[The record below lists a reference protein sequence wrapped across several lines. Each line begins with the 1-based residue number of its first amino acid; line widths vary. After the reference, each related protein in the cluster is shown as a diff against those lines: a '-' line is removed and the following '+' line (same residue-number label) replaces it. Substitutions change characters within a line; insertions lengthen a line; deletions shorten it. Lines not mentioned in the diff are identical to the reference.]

1 MAIAEFSVERNWH
14 SDRRSPLRWVFSHVI
29 RHWPFLIGIVI
40 GALGNAGGASLMPIY
55 IGQAFNAINKSAPD
69 FSVLATSAFLI
80 VISQIFRG
88 ILQLGRNFSAEI
100 IGQRLE
106 RDLRDELYA
115 SLIGKSMTFHDRQQ
129 AGDVMARATN
139 DVREIN
145 MMMNP
150 GVNIV
155 MGSAAFLIFPLIFA
169 PQLHPQL
176 IIVPLVYLFAYFASV
191 WWYIRRL
198 LPVTRDV
205 RRAFGVMNT
214 TLAESIE
221 GVETVKGAAQEERE
235 LGRFDKTLQGWRDAS
250 VKQGYIE
257 SVYIPMLLLG
267 VTIAAGLLHAAT
279 LYTAGAIN
287 IGSVI
292 AYMGLLMM
300 FGFPTFSA
308 QFSYSQVS
316 SGLASARRML
326 DLINAETKLDDGAGR
341 VSGFNGQMLGKVTFE
356 HVTFGYGDGKPQL
369 NDVSFEVKP
378 GLTVAIVGQTGS
390 GKSSIIKLINR
401 IYDANSGA
409 VRVDDLDVREWNL
422 ANLRKQISIIE
433 QDIFLFSRTI
443 AENIAFG
450 APGATQP
457 QIEEAA
463 RAAQAHEFILSF
475 KDSYQTVVGER
486 GVTLSGGQR
495 QRIALARAFLTNP
508 RILVLDDSTSAIDSA
523 TEDLIQRAIFRAAE
537 GRTTFIITHRLSQIR
552 WADVIIVIR
561 RGAITAIGKHE
572 ELVKTS
578 PIYRA
583 IFDRGESP
591 TETQDEQP
599 DCLDAKRP
607 WDGHENTVISVP
619 AEQHKVSSQS

>member
-14 SDRRSPLRWVFSHVI
+14 SDRRSPIRWVSSHII
-29 RHWPFLIGIVI
+29 RHWPFLIGILI

-55 IGQAFNAINKSAPD
+55 IGQAFNAINKTAPD
-69 FSVLATSAFLI
+69 YSILVTAAILI
-80 VISQIFRG
+80 VISQVVRG

-176 IIVPLVYLFAYFASV
+176 IIVPLIYVFAYFASV

-198 LPVTRDV
+198 LPVTHNV
-205 RRAFGVMNT
+205 RREFGIMNT

-235 LGRFDKTLQGWRDAS
+235 IGRFDKTLQGWREAA
-250 VKQGYIE
+250 VKQGYVE
-257 SVYIPMLLLG
+257 SHYIPMLLLG
-267 VTIAAGLLHAAT
+267 VTIAAGLLHATT

-287 IGSVI
+287 IGSVV
-292 AYMGLLMM
+292 AYLGLLMM

-316 SGLASARRML
+316 SGIASARRML
-326 DLINAETKLDDGAGR
+326 DLINAETKLDEN
-341 VSGFNGQMLGKVTFE
+341 VNGFNGQMQGKVTFD

-369 NDVSFEVKP
+369 NDVSFEVKQ
-378 GLTVAIVGQTGS
+378 GQTVAIVGQTGS

-401 IYDANSGA
+401 IYDANSGS

-450 APGATQP
+450 APEATQT

-463 RAAQAHEFILSF
+463 KAAQAHEFIMSF
-475 KDSYQTVVGER
+475 KDAYQTVVGER

-523 TEDLIQRAIFRAAE
+523 TEDLIQRAIFRAAQ

-552 WADVIIVIR
+552 WSDLIIVIR
-561 RGAITAIGKHE
+561 KGAITDIGTHD

-578 PIYRA
+578 ATYRA
-583 IFDRGESP
+583 IFDRGESLL
-591 TETQDEQP
+591 ETQNAGLYD
-599 DCLDAKRP
+599 
-607 WDGHENTVISVP
+607 DGHERGNRVSVVS
-619 AEQHKVSSQS
+619 AEQPKVSGQS